1 MPKYKRINLY
11 LMIIVNTDYLKKGDI
26 GVLEHI
32 REELRSLMKYITKE
46 QRSIKHTNFDDEIL
60 EIKENEGL
68 QFTYE
73 SFNDYKKKFESYL
86 REHQDDKV
94 LKKIKN
100 NEVLNEQDIKD
111 LDSIVNNTLGSIDI
125 YEKSYDGKPL
135 ITLIRSINGLDM
147 NVAKTLFSEFL
158 DDKKYNANQ
167 IYFIN
172 QIIEY
177 IVENGFMEDMSV
189 LKSAPF
195 NSYGSYSELYK
206 NDKNVFYAIKNVI
219 TGINERAGIK
229 VA

>member
-1 MPKYKRINLY
+1 
-11 LMIIVNTDYLKKGDI
+11 
-26 GVLEHI
+26 
-32 REELRSLMKYITKE
+32 
-46 QRSIKHTNFDDEIL
+46 
-60 EIKENEGL
+60 
-68 QFTYE
+68 
-73 SFNDYKKKFESYL
+73 
-86 REHQDDKV
+86 
-94 LKKIKN
+94 
-100 NEVLNEQDIKD
+100 
-111 LDSIVNNTLGSIDI
+111 
-125 YEKSYDGKPL
+125 
-135 ITLIRSINGLDM
+135 M